1 MLNIILIVIM
11 VVTLILFEVTRLAA
25 DRLMHQHYEQKS
37 DFFRHYA
44 IQPGDIVFVGD
55 SLTDGARWSEL
66 FPGLPVKNRGINA
79 DTTAGVLKRVDE
91 ITSGNPAAVF
101 LLIGTNDLVWYSYCT
116 DPGILNT
123 YETILKR
130 FKLETPDTQ
139 VFVQSLLPRRRSYAK
154 RIQGIN
160 AAFEKLAAQYGYAY
174 IDLFPHFARKDGEL
188 RDELTNDKLHLLAV
202 GYAIWAETLTPYLDG
217 LKRHA

>member
-1 MLNIILIVIM
+1 MFNIIFIVIF

-25 DRLMHQHYEQKS
+25 DRIMHQHYEQKS
-37 DFFRHYA
+37 DFFRQYP

-55 SLTDGARWSEL
+55 SLTDGARWDEL

-79 DTTAGVLKRVDE
+79 DTTSGVLNRVGD
-91 ITSGNPAAVF
+91 ILSGNPAAVF
-101 LLIGTNDLVWYSYCT
+101 LLIGTNDLVWYGYRT
-116 DPGILNT
+116 DPGILKT

-130 FKLETPDTQ
+130 FKLEAPGTQ

-160 AAFEKLAAQYGYAY
+160 ASFEKLAAQYGYAY
-174 IDLFPHFARKDGEL
+174 INLFTPFARKDGEL
-188 RDELTNDKLHLLAV
+188 RDELTNDKLHLLAA
-202 GYAIWAETLTPYLDG
+202 GYAIWVEILTPFLDS
-217 LKRHA
+217 LERHP

>member
-25 DRLMHQHYEQKS
+25 DRIMHQHYEQKS
-37 DFFRHYA
+37 DFFRQYA

-55 SLTDGARWSEL
+55 SLTDGARWDEL

-79 DTTAGVLKRVDE
+79 DTTSGVLERVGD
-91 ITSGNPAAVF
+91 ILSGKPAAVF
-101 LLIGTNDLVWYSYCT
+101 LLIGTNDLAWYSYRT
-116 DPGILNT
+116 DPGILKT

-130 FKLETPDTQ
+130 FKLETPGTQ
-139 VFVQSLLPRRRSYAK
+139 VHVQSLLPRRRSYAK

-160 AAFEKLAAQYGYAY
+160 ASFERLAAQYGYAY
-174 IDLFPHFARKDGEL
+174 INLFPHFARKDGEL
-188 RDELTNDKLHLLAV
+188 RDELTNDKLHLLAA
-202 GYAIWAETLTPYLDG
+202 GYAIWAEILTPYLDS
-217 LKRHA
+217 LERHP